1 MGGNPGHDAVAHELR
16 GLIRIDGH
24 QCHELVAAKARDD
37 VRLATTFAQH
47 ARGVD
52 EGAIAGEVSVSV
64 VDVLQM
70 VDIDEDHQDVALHA
84 HRQLERLLRE
94 RDERATI
101 GQPRQLVDEQQRLE
115 IILRSFLRGDVVVH
129 GVHATGLVGD
139 AKRRRRDGDPKR
151 MAILVASQRF
161 NSQVLAGGDARSEM
175 LAVLDQFP
183 RNDEVVDVLANGF
196 VLGVAEHGR
205 ELAVDP
211 DDVIVLIEDRNRFRG
226 VLEQR
231 REVYVLRL

>member
-1 MGGNPGHDAVAHELR
+1 
-16 GLIRIDGH
+16 
-24 QCHELVAAKARDD
+24 
-37 VRLATTFAQH
+37 
-47 ARGVD
+47 
-52 EGAIAGEVSVSV
+52 
-64 VDVLQM
+64 
-70 VDIDEDHQDVALHA
+70 
-84 HRQLERLLRE
+84 
-94 RDERATI
+94 
-101 GQPRQLVDEQQRLE
+101 
-115 IILRSFLRGDVVVH
+115 
-129 GVHATGLVGD
+129 
-139 AKRRRRDGDPKR
+139 